1 MRQISIKW
9 QFLALSLL
17 SFIGFSYVA
26 NNPSGL
32 VAQLIISVAA
42 SLVFTAVILAL
53 LLQLANRRIIKGQQ
67 QRLDKVVAQQKAIRS
82 DLVGLEENLSGDLKK
97 RNTSAINTLRKE
109 IRSATS
115 QVDALIQLSTIAP
128 VREPMPISRSW
139 AGSPDM
145 ILKLVEL
152 IRVHKPKLVVELGSG
167 LSTLWIAR
175 TLRENGVGR
184 LISLDHDPEFAQV
197 TIANVK
203 RHDLSDIVEVRV
215 APLINEVVNG
225 SESVPWYDLAAIVD
239 IENIDLA
246 LVDGP
251 PGATHKFARLPA
263 LWMLESKMSEHAVVL
278 IDDVIREA
286 ERDLAIQWQEAGGYA
301 LVNYPAEKGGIYLVR

>member
-1 MRQISIKW
+1 MKQISIKW
-9 QFLALSLL
+9 QFLALSIL
-17 SFIGFSYVA
+17 SFIVFLYVA
-26 NNPSGL
+26 NNPSGPASE
-32 VAQLIISVAA
+32 VIISAVA
-42 SLVFTAVILAL
+42 SLVFTAVIFTL
-53 LLQLANRRIIKGQQ
+53 LLQLANRKIIKGQQ
-67 QRLDKVVAQQKAIRS
+67 QRLNKFAAQQKVIKS
-82 DLVGLEENLSGDLKK
+82 DLVSLRKNLSRDLEKK
-97 RNTSAINTLRKE
+97 HKAVITSLGKE
-109 IRSATS
+109 IRNATS

-145 ILKLVEL
+145 LLKLVEL

-175 TLRENGVGR
+175 TLRENGTGK

-197 TIANVK
+197 TMSNVN

-225 SESVPWYDLAAIVD
+225 LESVPWYDLAAIAD
-239 IENIDLA
+239 LENIDLA
-246 LVDGP
+246 LIDGP

-286 ERDLAIQWQEAGGYA
+286 ERDLATQWQEAGGYA

>member
-9 QFLALSLL
+9 QFLVLSLL
-17 SFIGFSYVA
+17 SFIGFAYAV
-26 NNPSGL
+26 NNPAGL
-32 VAQLIISVAA
+32 VARLIISAAA

-67 QRLDKVVAQQKAIRS
+67 QRLDHFVAQQKVIKS
-82 DLVGLEENLSGDLKK
+82 DLDGLDKNLTNDLKK
-97 RNTSAINTLRKE
+97 RHSAIVNTLRKE

-128 VREPMPISRSW
+128 VREPMPISRGW

-184 LISLDHDPEFAQV
+184 LVSLDHDADFAQV
-197 TIANVK
+197 TISNVH
-203 RHDLSDIVEVRV
+203 RHGLSDIVEVRV
-215 APLINEVVNG
+215 APLVNEVVNG
-225 SESVPWYDLAAIVD
+225 AESVPWYDLAAIAD
-239 IENIDLA
+239 LENIDLA
-246 LVDGP
+246 MVDGP
-251 PGATHKFARLPA
+251 PEVTHKFARLPA
-263 LWMLESKMSEHAVVL
+263 LWMLESKMSEHAVVV
-278 IDDVIREA
+278 IDDAIREA
-286 ERDLAIQWQEAGGYA
+286 ERDLAMQWQEAGGYA
-301 LVNYPAEKGGIYLVR
+301 LVTYPAEKGGMYLVR